1 MAIAANR
8 MYNDPALGQ
17 AFSNLA
23 AAFAPPSGGD
33 LSGYAAAAAKKAE
46 AARLAQL
53 FDYSKSPT
61 FDQTQF
67 DRMGVATGNY
77 APTQSYYAV
86 DTGAATDRRG
96 QDISA
101 ATSRAN
107 TTDTVRGSVISNLFS
122 PLNQGQVRPDV
133 PLDIASTVGLPAV
146 GAAQGMPKPLS
157 ETEVKGAI
165 LQGLPKADQ
174 SATVLSDIPVEQIA
188 SEGRGGVYAR
198 RSDAVGKSVYDKPT
212 SSATETQNYRTPE
225 GKEGSAFFDRGT
237 NAWRDTATQQPIP
250 QGSITYNTSLQG
262 GGADTGVGPTTANKT
277 KWQGQVAEADYALG
291 RIGTF
296 EQLLQ
301 SNPGAL
307 GVAGGIQGFI
317 QEAQQGVKEI
327 AAMYG
332 DNDYVKSL
340 EDLAAKAGEAARAG
354 GWDPAI
360 AQARLMALE
369 MAYMEI
375 KSQDPSGEVNVR
387 ELERVL
393 PMFNGGFAGNQPVLD
408 ALQITK
414 QRWAERKA
422 NATSALGGTAA
433 PGALPSA
440 NPTAAPVVEEWVRGP
455 DGKLVRK

>member
-67 DRMGVATGNY
+67 DRMGVATGTY

-122 PLNQGQVRPDV
+122 PLSQGQVRPDV

-165 LQGLPKADQ
+165 LQGLPQPDQ
-174 SATVLSDIPVEQIA
+174 NALVMSDIPVEQIA
-188 SEGRGGVYAR
+188 SEGGGGIYAR
-198 RSDAVGKSVYDKPT
+198 RSDAVGKPIYEKPT
-212 SSATETQNYRTPE
+212 SESVKNYQTTDGRQGTAVMRNGALVDTQT
-225 GKEGSAFFDRGT
+225 G
-237 NAWRDTATQQPIP
+237 QPIP
-250 QGSITYNTSLQG
+250 ANSITFSSSLQG
-262 GGADTGVGPTTANKT
+262 GSTDTGISAPTTANKSL
-277 KWQGQVAEADYALG
+277 WQKQAAEADYALG

-354 GWDPAI
+354 SWDPAI

-433 PGALPSA
+433 PGAAPAA
-440 NPTAAPVVEEWVRGP
+440 NLTAAPVVEEWVRGP